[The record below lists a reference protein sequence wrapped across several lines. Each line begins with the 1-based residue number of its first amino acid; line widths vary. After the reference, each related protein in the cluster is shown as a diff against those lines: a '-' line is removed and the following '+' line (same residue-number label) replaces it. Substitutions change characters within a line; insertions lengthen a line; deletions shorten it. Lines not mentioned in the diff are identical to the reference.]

1 MNRII
6 TIGCSHTYGDA
17 LDDNWDFEKNET
29 VKNFPSKLSWA
40 TILGKKMGMESVNLS
55 LSGASNYS
63 IQQKLVTTTLKKTDI
78 VFILWTYPDRIHFF
92 RDEIGKHIFI
102 NSWSDTNIAKL
113 WYENFHFDY
122 DNYLKNTLIINQTD
136 SFLKNKVQK
145 CYHMI
150 VEESMIRLFDNNIH
164 KIPILSSK
172 FENILNS
179 NPKAND
185 NWHMGKQGHELF
197 SEEIIKSI
205 GDIKII

>member
-29 VKNFPSKLSWA
+29 IKNFPSKFSWPNL
-40 TILGKKMGMESVNLS
+40 LGKMMGMECVNLS
-55 LSGASNYS
+55 SSGASNYS
-63 IQQKLVTTTLKKTDI
+63 IQQKLVTTSLKKTDI
-78 VFILWTYPDRIHFF
+78 VFILWTYSDRIHFF

-113 WYENFHFDY
+113 WYENFYFDY
-122 DNYLKNTLIINQTD
+122 DNYLKNILIINQVD
-136 SFLKNKVQK
+136 SFLKNRVEK

-150 VEESMIRLFDNNIH
+150 VEETMTKLFDNSIH
-164 KIPILSSK
+164 KIPILCSK

-185 NWHMGKQGHELF
+185 NWHMGKEGHRVF
-197 SEEIIKSI
+197 SEEILKSI